1 MKQYTEFEKDE
12 SSGTIVA
19 RSSNPMVSA
28 VRFEMGFADWAD
40 EDSGNW
46 EDLMEYLLEE
56 LLGDELTI
64 DDDGNAVISVESAT
78 AAIAGSPHA
87 TDEQSARAV
96 IDYLDEEDILGIEGE
111 TVTVLRPPHTYEEG
125 QMDQAVRMY
134 SNWAAAFDTLVGRI
148 GTAVERVKDAQERL
162 DSRSEETTDVSD
174 HLHDLRSKREEYQ
187 QEMLSIAGDRDVEEL
202 TEEEQRRFD
211 HAREQ
216 YYHYDNLLTQGENGD
231 TIPDPNPQQMDLGEV
246 IEQLESTKVSF
257 EVEQDRLRTRIRTQQ
272 LWPTK
277 ELEASEQF
285 TNVLSA
291 MGNIVPKKER
301 MEEESGQNLLDQLR
315 GSSEDLSQLDNST
328 RAMQETGR
336 EESERD
342 ILKES

>member
-12 SSGTIVA
+12 SSGTVVA
-19 RSSNPMVSA
+19 RSSSPMVSA
-28 VRFEMGFADWAD
+28 VRFEMGFAEWAD

-46 EDLMEYLLEE
+46 EELMEYLLEE
-56 LLGDELTI
+56 LLGDALSI
-64 DDDGNAVISVESAT
+64 DEEGNAVISVEGAT

-96 IDYLDEEDILGIEGE
+96 IDFLDEEDILTVDED
-111 TVTVLRPPHTYEEG
+111 TVTVLRPPHTYEDG
-125 QMDQAVRMY
+125 QMDQAIRMY

-148 GTAVERVKDAQERL
+148 STAVERVKDAQERL
-162 DSRSEETTDVSD
+162 DSRTEETTDVAE
-174 HLHDLRSKREEYQ
+174 HLRDLRSKREEYQ
-187 QEMLSIAGDRDVEEL
+187 QEMLSIAGDRSVEEL
-202 TEEEQRRFD
+202 SEEERRRFD

-257 EVEQDRLRTRIRTQQ
+257 EIEQERLRTRIRTQQ
-272 LWPTK
+272 LWPTD

-285 TNVLSA
+285 TTVLSA

-301 MEEESGQNLLDQLR
+301 MEEESGQDLLDQLR
-315 GSSEDLSQLDNST
+315 GSSEELSELDSST
-328 RAMQETGR
+328 QTMQGTDR
-336 EESERD
+336 EDERD